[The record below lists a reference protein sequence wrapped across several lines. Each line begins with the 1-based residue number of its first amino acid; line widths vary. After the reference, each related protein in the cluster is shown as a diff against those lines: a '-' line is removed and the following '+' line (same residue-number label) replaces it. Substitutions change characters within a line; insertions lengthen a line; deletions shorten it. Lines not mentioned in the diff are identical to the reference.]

1 MLTNTIL
8 SDSRKVVAG
17 LDGTLILLGFCP
29 TTIPI
34 ILETAKAAWGIT
46 DAMVYENMERVAGSP
61 AFLPD
66 GFSLKAEKWT
76 GQSIASAARIHL
88 GVSGTF
94 PKYAV
99 TSFFQQEAGI
109 EPETYITLIHP
120 QAVVFASAT
129 LLPGCFIEPGTVIS
143 SFATLGMGV
152 SVKRGATVGHH
163 SVLGNYVNINP
174 GATICGRVTIGM
186 GTIIGAGAVVSD
198 GVSIGSNCMIGA
210 GSVVVKD
217 IPDEVVAF
225 GNPCKVTRGFDG
237 RKV

>member
-1 MLTNTIL
+1 MECDNRIEN
-8 SDSRKVVAG
+8 G
-17 LDGTLILLGFCP
+17 ILILLGFGP
-29 TTIPI
+29 STIPI
-34 ILETAKAAWGIT
+34 ILETAYAAWGT
-46 DAMVYENMERVAGSP
+46 REAMVYENIERIAD
-61 AFLPD
+61 ATAYLPE

-76 GQSIASAARIHL
+76 GQSIPANAIIHI

-99 TSFFQQEAGI
+99 TRFFQQEAGI
-109 EPETYITLIHP
+109 APEAHVTLIHP
-120 QAVVFASAT
+120 QAIVFASAT

-143 SFATLGMGV
+143 SFASLGLGV

-163 SVLGNYVNINP
+163 AVLGNYVNINP
-174 GATICGRVTIGM
+174 GATICGRVTIGR

-198 GVSIGSNCMIGA
+198 GVSIGSNCIIGA

-225 GNPCKVTRGFDG
+225 GNPCKVMKGFEG